1 MLFIYLMAILHPLR
15 SLLVIG
21 CCICVSAK
29 AQDSIYQYDIH
40 SIQSPFTLAARRA
53 SFENYLFN
61 KTIKETFSGP
71 LNQYTE
77 DKFQDAALSAVQ
89 FLIENPFT
97 QRGLD
102 KMFDWYFQSD
112 PYTRETALMTAY
124 AIYPKLYNE
133 KIAAIVPYEKN
144 PKLFAMGLL
153 YNFQNDS
160 SDAFIRKAL
169 RQINIQFAQNEAI
182 PVLAELK
189 KYLYSHKRDE
199 GAATPSLRELFNYQR
214 LFQQKT
220 IYSFQRWNRDYPGIC
235 IVQYEDGSFAKDS
248 TGRLVT
254 IKQLARS
261 GSGMPYFITN
271 GNTPQGI
278 YRIAGI
284 NSSIDHLIGPT
295 PNLQSIIPF
304 QNDSVFYRGIT
315 YDPTASPLD
324 NYKRLL
330 PPSWQNYT
338 PMQES
343 FFAGLT
349 GRRFI
354 VVHGST
360 LDSKFFKDEPF
371 YPLTPTDGCLATAET
386 WDPQNGYLQQSD
398 QLRLVNTFLRTPS
411 TMGMLVVIDLDNQQR
426 GVMPEEIEELIKNYE
441 SSIKK

>member
-1 MLFIYLMAILHPLR
+1 MNFQKIFITTLFVCAIH
-15 SLLVIG
+15 SYTH
-21 CCICVSAK
+21 

-40 SIQSPFTLAARRA
+40 SIQSPFTLAARRS

-61 KTIKETFSGP
+61 KTIKETFTGP

-89 FLIENPFT
+89 FLIENPYT

-112 PYTRETALMTAY
+112 PYTRETALLCAY
-124 AIYPKLYNE
+124 AVYPSLYNQ
-133 KIAAIVPYEKN
+133 KILTIVPYEKN
-144 PKLFAMGLL
+144 PKLFAMGVL
-153 YNFQNDS
+153 YNFRNDS
-160 SDAFIRKAL
+160 SDAFVRRML
-169 RQINIQFAQNEAI
+169 HQINIQFANNDAI
-182 PVLAELK
+182 PVLSELK
-189 KYLYSHKRDE
+189 KYLLNHVRYEHI
-199 GAATPSLRELFNYQR
+199 ATPAWRELFNYQR
-214 LFQQKT
+214 LFGQKT
-220 IYSFQRWNRDYPGIC
+220 VYSFQRQNRDYSGIC

-248 TGRLVT
+248 SGKLIT
-254 IKQLARS
+254 IRQLARS

-304 QNDSVFYRGIT
+304 QNDYVFYRGIT
-315 YDPTASPLD
+315 YDLTASPLD

-330 PPSWQNYT
+330 PPSWQDYM

-343 FFAGLT
+343 FFAGQA

-354 VVHGST
+354 IIHGST
-360 LDSKFFKDEPF
+360 LDPKFFEGQPF
-371 YPLTPTDGCLATAET
+371 YPLTPTDGCLATSEI
-386 WDPQNGYLQQSD
+386 WNPKDGYLLQSD
-398 QLRLVNTFLRTPS
+398 QLKLVNTFMRTPS
-411 TMGMLVVIDLDNQQR
+411 GMGMLILINLDNQQKNISS
-426 GVMPEEIEELIKNYE
+426 EEIEELVKNYE
-441 SSIKK
+441 LSLPKK

>member
-1 MLFIYLMAILHPLR
+1 MIRNLYL
-15 SLLVIG
+15 LLVITG
-21 CCICVSAK
+21 CICISAT
-29 AQDSIYQYDIH
+29 AQDSIYQYDIRT
-40 SIQSPFTLAARRA
+40 IQSPFTLAARRTG
-53 SFENYLFN
+53 FENYLFN

-77 DKFQDAALSAVQ
+77 DKFQDAMLSAIQ
-89 FLIENPFT
+89 FLVENPYT

-112 PYTRETALMTAY
+112 AYTRETALMGAY
-124 AIYPKLYNE
+124 AIYPKLYNT
-133 KIAAIVPYEKN
+133 KIAAVVPYEKD
-144 PKLFAMGLL
+144 PKLFTMGVL
-153 YNFQNDS
+153 YNFRNDS
-160 SDAFIRKAL
+160 SNAFVRRML
-169 RQINIQFAQNEAI
+169 HQIDIQFAQNNTI
-182 PVLAELK
+182 PILAELK
-189 KYLYSHKRDE
+189 KYLLQHIRDE
-199 GAATPSLRELFNYQR
+199 HTSTPSLREFFNYQR
-214 LFQQKT
+214 LFRQKT

-248 TGRLVT
+248 AGKLIT

-304 QNDSVFYRGIT
+304 QNDSVFYRGVT

-330 PPSWQNYT
+330 PPSWQSYT

-343 FFAGLT
+343 FFAGMT

-360 LDSKFFKDEPF
+360 LDPKFFSDEPF

-398 QLRLVNTFLRTPS
+398 QLRLVNTFLRTPA
-411 TMGMLVVIDLDNQQR
+411 TMGMLVVINLDNRQR
-426 GVMPEEIEELIKNYE
+426 NVTPEEIEELIKNYE
-441 SSIKK
+441 LSLKK